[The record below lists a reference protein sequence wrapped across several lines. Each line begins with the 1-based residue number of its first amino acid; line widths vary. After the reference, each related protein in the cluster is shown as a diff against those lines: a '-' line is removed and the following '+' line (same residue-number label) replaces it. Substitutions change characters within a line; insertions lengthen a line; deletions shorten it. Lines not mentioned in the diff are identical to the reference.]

1 MLKSIEIIQYR
12 KLKDLT
18 INFNEEVNIISGTN
32 GTCKS
37 SLLYII
43 SNSFQ
48 KVTKKN
54 TKINKNELK
63 KIENKERENCISIIY
78 TINKL
83 MNPKIES
90 LTRGDEKYNNPAP
103 NLTGILYKCKYSD
116 DSELSFRRH
125 NSGKNRFSLKPRYS
139 KGSNEKLPAAPIIYL
154 GLFRLHPYGEF
165 KNDNDV
171 KEIRNKLPEKYLNE
185 LSEIYKNFTNM
196 EISIEENNKNINMGN
211 IKNRG
216 IFLTG
221 TEGIDSNTI
230 SAGEDNLYIIL
241 MAITSLKYYYEIE
254 KKGSIL
260 LIDEFD
266 ATLHPAYQIKLYEL
280 IREYSKKYNIQ
291 TFFTSHS
298 LSLIEYALDKKDKS
312 VFYLL
317 KNFDEVQ
324 LIEDITMGK
333 IEMWLKN
340 QLKSDIYVNKKI
352 PVYTEDEE
360 AREFLKYLFEY
371 FEKKEGVSEVLKY
384 FHLVD
389 IKISSEALKQIFGYD
404 KILKNNISSISTSS
418 ICILDGDQNVNQ
430 KQKNQKD
437 IDILNNIIYLPSN
450 KSPEKLIFDYSLE
463 LYDNKNKKFWNN
475 EELKDLGY
483 NDEYFREHIKN
494 KIEENEKK
502 IEKLKKNEK
511 STKGKR
517 RVQNKE
523 LFNEFI
529 EFFRFVIKFW
539 IQNNTIE
546 VEEFYKKLKIS
557 FYRVAPY
564 QKIDSKLWKEKE

>member
-1 MLKSIEIIQYR
+1 M
-12 KLKDLT
+12 
-18 INFNEEVNIISGTN
+18 
-32 GTCKS
+32 
-37 SLLYII
+37 
-43 SNSFQ
+43 
-48 KVTKKN
+48 
-54 TKINKNELK
+54 
-63 KIENKERENCISIIY
+63 
-78 TINKL
+78 
-83 MNPKIES
+83 
-90 LTRGDEKYNNPAP
+90 
-103 NLTGILYKCKYSD
+103 
-116 DSELSFRRH
+116 
-125 NSGKNRFSLKPRYS
+125 
-139 KGSNEKLPAAPIIYL
+139 
-154 GLFRLHPYGEF
+154 
-165 KNDNDV
+165 
-171 KEIRNKLPEKYLNE
+171 
-185 LSEIYKNFTNM
+185 
-196 EISIEENNKNINMGN
+196 
-211 IKNRG
+211 
-216 IFLTG
+216 
-221 TEGIDSNTI
+221 
-230 SAGEDNLYIIL
+230 
-241 MAITSLKYYYEIE
+241 
-254 KKGSIL
+254 
-260 LIDEFD
+260 
-266 ATLHPAYQIKLYEL
+266 
-280 IREYSKKYNIQ
+280 
-291 TFFTSHS
+291 
-298 LSLIEYALDKKDKS
+298 
-312 VFYLL
+312 
-317 KNFDEVQ
+317 
-324 LIEDITMGK
+324 
-333 IEMWLKN
+333 
-340 QLKSDIYVNKKI
+340 
-352 PVYTEDEE
+352 
-360 AREFLKYLFEY
+360 FEY